1 LLPEKRSR
9 SFRSKR
15 ENKASVAQ
23 SASPISTVAARY
35 AGSLFELALQGKSV
49 AQVEKDLGAVSSMI
63 AGSADFSRAISSP
76 AFSAGDQR
84 KAVGA
89 LAAKAR
95 LSGLVSNFLAL
106 AARNRRLS
114 AVPQMI
120 TAFGNLAAAHR
131 GEASAEVTSAH
142 ALTAAQ
148 TKELAAT
155 LKSVAG
161 KNVSFN
167 VAVDPSLLGGLIVKM
182 GSRQIDT
189 SLRTKLSSL
198 KSSLKEAR

>member
-1 LLPEKRSR
+1 M
-9 SFRSKR
+9 
-15 ENKASVAQ
+15 AQ

-35 AGSLFELALQGKSV
+35 AGSLFDLAVQGKV
-49 AQVEKDLGAVSSMI
+49 LAQVEKDLAAVASMI

-76 AFSAGDQR
+76 VFSTGDQQ
-84 KAVGA
+84 KAVGS
-89 LAAKAR
+89 LAAKAK
-95 LSGLVSNFLAL
+95 LSGLVSNFLRLVAK
-106 AARNRRLS
+106 NRRLA

-131 GEASAEVTSAH
+131 GEARAVVTSAH
-142 ALTAAQ
+142 ALSPVQ

-161 KNVSFN
+161 GKDVSFN

-198 KSSLKEAR
+198 KSNLKEAG

>member
-1 LLPEKRSR
+1 M
-9 SFRSKR
+9 
-15 ENKASVAQ
+15 AQ

-49 AQVEKDLGAVSSMI
+49 TQVEKDLGAVSSMI
-63 AGSADFSRAISSP
+63 AGSADLARAITSP
-76 AFSAGDQR
+76 VFSAGDQQ
-84 KAVGA
+84 KAVSA
-89 LAAKAR
+89 LAAKAK
-95 LSGLVSNFLAL
+95 LSGLVSNFLRL
-106 AARNRRLS
+106 AAKNRRLS

-142 ALTAAQ
+142 ALSPAQ

-161 KNVSFN
+161 KDVSFN

>member
-1 LLPEKRSR
+1 
-9 SFRSKR
+9 
-15 ENKASVAQ
+15 VAQ

-49 AQVEKDLGAVSSMI
+49 AQVEKDLGAVSAMI
-63 AGSADFSRAISSP
+63 AGSADLARAITSP
-76 AFSAGDQR
+76 VFSAGDQQ

-89 LAAKAR
+89 LAAKAK

-142 ALTAAQ
+142 ALSPAQ

-161 KNVSFN
+161 KDVSLN

-198 KSSLKEAR
+198 KSTLKEAR

>member
-1 LLPEKRSR
+1 MGSR
-9 SFRSKR
+9 SIRPQR
-15 ENKASVAQ
+15 EKSASVAQ

-35 AGSLFELALQGKSV
+35 AGSLFDLAVQGKV
-49 AQVEKDLGAVSSMI
+49 IPQVEKDLAAVASMI
-63 AGSADFSRAISSP
+63 AASADFSRAISSP
-76 AFSAGDQR
+76 VFSAGDQQ
-84 KAVGA
+84 KAIGA
-89 LAAKAR
+89 LAVKAK
-95 LSGLVSNFLAL
+95 LSGLVANFLRL
-106 AARNRRLS
+106 AAKNRRLA

-120 TAFGNLAAAHR
+120 TAFGNLAAAQR
-131 GEASAEVTSAH
+131 GEASAEVTCAH
-142 ALTAAQ
+142 ALSPAQ

-161 KNVSFN
+161 KDVSFN

-198 KSSLKEAR
+198 KSTLKEAR